1 MSQQSPSGTPHGN
14 YNQRNPYPPLGN
26 GDRNKPLRPV
36 FSKQAISGFVIAC
49 ISMFFFGFA
58 AIVAVFFCVRALREI
73 RTGAA
78 RGRGLAI
85 AGIIVGSLSF
95 VFYIL
100 NMFIRV

>member
-1 MSQQSPSGTPHGN
+1 MSQQFPSGAPHSN
-14 YNQRNPYPPLGN
+14 YNQPNPYPPKGK
-26 GDRNKPLRPV
+26 GDVDKPLRPR
-36 FSKQAISGFVIAC
+36 FSKQAITGFVIAC

-58 AIVAVFFCVRALREI
+58 AIIAVFSCVRALGEI